1 MCTDVCTRFGLDAM
15 ARGQSRPVQTARMR
29 RSTQDKQV
37 RLKMTWKQSA
47 SQKRWAEFLVNS
59 VSVYSLQ
66 ACFGVW
72 SPDRRDTLSLPRP
85 TCWFFSAFL
94 KWFGQPFISVVS
106 HMRSVLN
113 CWSKRILGDRWPKT
127 ENSVINLMSF
137 QMFFIEYKRRDLEKC
152 AGRSFPCKYN
162 EWGLQRA
169 SRKGF
174 KL

>member
-1 MCTDVCTRFGLDAM
+1 MYVHASGSMRWHE
-15 ARGQSRPVQTARMR
+15 ARADLSKLQECVAPPKISRYGSKWPENRALAKKDEP
-29 RSTQDKQV
+29 S
-37 RLKMTWKQSA
+37 S
-47 SQKRWAEFLVNS
+47 S

-113 CWSKRILGDRWPKT
+113 CWSKRILGDRWTKT

-137 QMFFIEYKRRDLEKC
+137 QMFFIEYKRRDFEKC